1 MKIKMRENSLFAIL
15 LRSPWWYSI
24 AIGGFVTIF
33 SVAVLGPRFS
43 MYGIAIAIPFFGLG
57 TYAFY
62 KQAQRPSVQKIA
74 ETDAWI
80 RKMPAREFTAIVT
93 KAYEDDGYVVVPY
106 KGKAAEL
113 LVEKENRQTLVSC
126 KRVKAASHG
135 TEPLEA
141 LIDAGDKEDIG
152 RFTYFALSGVSQDAA
167 ELAHKNYMD
176 IYDAEVLTGW
186 LARYNN

>member
-1 MKIKMRENSLFAIL
+1 M
-15 LRSPWWYSI
+15 
-24 AIGGFVTIF
+24 F

-43 MYGIAIAIPFFGLG
+43 MYGIAIAIPFLGLG
-57 TYAFY
+57 AYAFF
-62 KQAQRPSVQKIA
+62 KQAQRPSVQKID

-80 RKMPAREFTAIVT
+80 RKLPAREFTAIVA
-93 KAYEDDGYVVVPY
+93 KAYEDDGYVVATY
-106 KGKAAEL
+106 NGKAAEL

-141 LIDAGDKEDIG
+141 LIAAGDKEDVG

-167 ELAHKNYMD
+167 EFAHRNYMD
-176 IYDAEVLTGW
+176 IYDAEILAGW
-186 LARYNN
+186 LSRYNK